1 MTPKIFVLCSYPLKQ
16 VGSVQSDN
24 TAGSIYELSAGKKMS
39 AGISC
44 LPLTQELLPLCFY
57 LGSGAYRTTQWCW
70 FNSLP
75 QQKVHLAKMKPPVN
89 RSWVSTLK
97 SKLREPAVS
106 KGRKGRAGADIFGLP
121 NHQRSSAAL
130 SLLCHYFTRS
140 TSGPAPFLYQERYVS
155 VAIIQYWR
163 RTNGKK

>member
-57 LGSGAYRTTQWCW
+57 LSSGAYRTRQWCW

-106 KGRKGRAGADIFGLP
+106 KGRKGRAGADIFGLL
-121 NHQRSSAAL
+121 NHQKFCRFIFTVPLFYSV
-130 SLLCHYFTRS
+130 YFWS
-140 TSGPAPFLYQERYVS
+140 CPFFIPGEICECCYNTILEK
-155 VAIIQYWR
+155 
-163 RTNGKK
+163 N